1 MDIKYWDGGLEAHEI
16 RAIEKIKKAFSKNT
30 QSNGDKPKPSN
41 GFGGLKVL
49 KDSPLHN
56 WKGYAGFRFTDSKG
70 KEGEFDLLI
79 FTHCNILVVELKDW
93 NKHKVESRGANWF
106 HGKADMGASPVDIT
120 RRKKQLLESKIKS
133 LKNKIKSKPYLPHVH
148 HLVVITGNSDF
159 SGINSAD
166 KEHTLSLA
174 QFMQLSDEKHYNNR
188 FRPHSGSKTLLE
200 DINQF
205 ESKLFGAQSTVPKP
219 FSIDG
224 WQSKDLI
231 FDEHPLKL
239 YKEYTAHSEANKNEE
254 ALIRRWDFSKL
265 SSIASKTPDGRFNIV
280 SRERE
285 LLQIIKLQ
293 KLDLYNHCLSSLT
306 IPQKDKITANYNEVY
321 ELPPEHKR
329 FNEFVAKYGVNFT
342 GADRVALVKLLLAK
356 LTDLHELK
364 IAHRDLGDHSVWIS
378 PSKQVALSN
387 FISAYHQP
395 IGTVGPERE
404 ELSVNEGKVPKGMS
418 ISKNTTPFNMDVY
431 SLAVLSWHILNGIRL
446 SPASI
451 TGMPKKLSE
460 SNDWYSGVLTKA
472 LDCESYTYAS
482 EFFTELLEAEPS
494 NSKALQFD
502 LAELEPYRQ
511 EISHSRKYREDD
523 DLLVETSS
531 KEVYVSNGR
540 FVKAWLN
547 VNPVDM
553 NAGLGQKIHHFL
565 ERVEKLQALAPSF
578 IPQIADFGIAN
589 KSSALFLVSEQI
601 DGKTWDTLTVSEEHK
616 WGLISQLVN
625 AVEHF
630 HGLGFVHGD
639 LHPANIMV
647 SSCGS
652 QLKVFLIDTPD
663 FCLDSE
669 EPKNNKYSPENID
682 YCSAFERDIFATLR
696 LSCELL
702 GQDWGSETSDY
713 PAISKAIKVELEDTE
728 FGFRDLS
735 RFKVALENP
744 SSESGINLDI
754 KTISL
759 KGTFDPI
766 VLYPDNGQLFV
777 HINENPLRSGE
788 AKVKIIGVGGSAE
801 FFYSKDESCLVTGR
815 PPRTNNG
822 VGKKIRDEALLDLPF
837 ALRIEPGFVNLV
849 ELDNALKDNE
859 AFQRTIAKHFEQQ
872 KKDGT
877 QKTNTET
884 GEFAQ
889 LFEAALAD
897 VGNTDSQ
904 ESEEP
909 EKLEIS
915 TRKLWQAI
923 IDTETESHPYIVV
936 NGDVFTHP
944 KLKDQLIIP
953 YDGEKDALDSF
964 TKKDEIEAVI
974 VNGDEETQIGDV
986 NLKASAMGEVRLTK
1000 LRSRAMRLADGDIVF
1015 FRSSADRK
1023 SYEKR
1028 KNALESLLNK
1038 NAVIEKLADY
1048 FEPICL
1054 EEPIKYDI
1062 EVTSEDFARYDR
1074 EDDHGNKISLNDKQR
1089 EAFQKLISYGPL
1101 CMLQGPPGTGKTEF
1115 IAAFVHYLIE
1125 KQGVHNILLV
1135 SQSHEAVNT
1144 AAERI
1149 RRHCR
1154 NLGTEL
1160 ETVRFSNR
1168 EGAVS
1173 DGLKDVYSQA
1183 IVSSKRELF
1192 KAEAKHRV
1200 KVLAQPLGLDENYL
1214 EKLTEV
1220 EISILGLIRKVSYIR
1235 DQILNKDHEQAEIDN
1250 LRKQGNQLSEVLND
1264 RIADIGIN
1272 IPIIPKDLAEL
1283 EAMIS
1288 SSLDE
1293 LYAVRPDEARKA
1305 RALIKIS
1312 RDLIDVLNTQ
1322 RVNYDEFLARSRQL
1336 VTGTC
1341 VGIGQP
1347 HMGVVN
1353 NQYDWVI
1360 IDEAARSIASE
1371 LAIAMQTGKRVL
1383 LVGDHQQLPP
1393 LYTGPHKKALA
1404 RKLGIATKG
1413 GDIDDL
1419 VASDFARA
1427 FESVYG
1433 QQTGAQLL
1441 TQYRMAPAIGTMVS
1455 QCFYEGKLENG
1466 DRAIP
1471 DIYQSAPNEVRT
1483 SVTWLDT
1490 SNSGKGANHDSD
1502 KGVSIYNRTEAD
1514 AIIKLLSEIA
1524 KNIEFV
1530 SNLSEQVKDGEAA
1543 IGVICMYGEQ
1553 KRILSQKFKEVSW
1566 NDDFKQLVKIDTV
1579 DSYQGKENRVIILS
1593 VTRSIADQSPG
1604 FLLSPNRINV
1614 ALSRAMDRLVVVGDT
1629 RMWKGKNEK
1638 LPLGKVLSFIEK
1650 QQDKNQYQVL
1660 LIQGRN
1666 LNNMERGQNN
1676 DKY

>member
-1 MDIKYWDGGLEAHEI
+1 MDIKYWEGGLEAHEV
-16 RAIEKIKKAFSKNT
+16 RAIEKIKKAFSKKSQSDHKKT
-30 QSNGDKPKPSN
+30 QRSN
-41 GFGGLKVL
+41 GFGGLAEL
-49 KDSPLHN
+49 KQSPMHG
-56 WKGYAGFRFTDSKG
+56 WKAYAGFRFTDSKG

-93 NKHKVESRGANWF
+93 HKHKVVSRDAKWF

-120 RRKKQLLESKIKS
+120 RRKKFLIEKKIKS
-133 LKNKIKSKPYLPHVH
+133 LKNRLSNKGFLPHVH
-148 HLVVITGNSDF
+148 HLVVMTGSSDIY
-159 SGINSAD
+159 GIKSPC
-166 KEHTLSLA
+166 KEHTLKLSEFLVLA
-174 QFMQLSDEKHYNNR
+174 DERQYNAR
-188 FRPHSGSKTLLE
+188 FKPHPDSKTLLK
-200 DINQF
+200 DIGHF
-205 ESKLFGAQSTVPKP
+205 ENLLFGSDKVEAKP
-219 FSIDG
+219 FSING

-231 FDEHPLKL
+231 FNEHPLKL
-239 YKEYTAHSEANKNEE
+239 YKEYTAHSEANINEE

-265 SSIASKTPDGRFNIV
+265 SSVASKTPDGRYNII

-285 LLQIIKLQ
+285 VLQFIKLQ
-293 KLDLYNHCLSSLT
+293 NLDLYNHCLSSLT

-321 ELPPEHKR
+321 ELPPAHKR
-329 FNEFVAKYGVNFT
+329 FNEFVAKYGVNFSN
-342 GADRVALVKLLLAK
+342 ADRVALVKLLLAK
-356 LTDLHELK
+356 FADLHELK

-404 ELSVNEGKVPKGMS
+404 ELSVNEGKVPKGMLVS
-418 ISKNTTPFNMDVY
+418 QSTTPFNMDVY
-431 SLAVLSWHILNGIRL
+431 SLAVLSWHILTGIRL

-451 TGMPKKLSE
+451 TEMPKKLAD
-460 SNDWYSGVLTKA
+460 SNDWYSSVLVKA
-472 LDCESYTYAS
+472 LDGESYNYAS
-482 EFFTELLEAEPS
+482 EFFTDLLEAEPS
-494 NSKALQFD
+494 SSKALQFD
-502 LAELEPYRQ
+502 LTELEPYRQ
-511 EISHSRKYREDD
+511 EISHSRRYREDD

-531 KEVYVSNGR
+531 KEVYVSDGR

-553 NAGLGQKIHHFL
+553 NVGLGQKIHHFL

-578 IPQIADFGIAN
+578 IPEINDFGIAN
-589 KSSALFLVSEQI
+589 KSSALFLVNKQI
-601 DGKTWDTLTVSEEHK
+601 DGNAWDALTVSEEQK
-616 WGLISQLVN
+616 WDLIGQLVS

-630 HGLGFVHGD
+630 HGLGFSHGD
-639 LHPANIMV
+639 IHPANVMV
-647 SSCGS
+647 SSCEGK
-652 QLKVFLIDTPD
+652 LKLFLIDTPD

-669 EPKNNKYSPENID
+669 EPQNNKYSPENID
-682 YCSAFERDIFATLR
+682 YCSAFERDIFATMR

-702 GQDWGSETSDY
+702 ALAWGGDKSDY
-713 PAISKAIKVELEDTE
+713 PAITKAINVELKDEE
-728 FGFRDLS
+728 FGFKDLS
-735 RFKVALENP
+735 RFKAALENP
-744 SSESGINLDI
+744 SSESDTNLDI

-759 KGTFDPI
+759 KGTFEPI

-777 HINENPLRSGE
+777 HINENPNNSSE
-788 AKVKIIGVGGSAE
+788 AKVKITGVGGSVE
-801 FFYSKDESCLVTGR
+801 FFYSKIESCLVTGR
-815 PPRTNNG
+815 PPRNNNG
-822 VGKKIRDEALLDLPF
+822 VGKKVRDSALLDLPF
-837 ALRIEPGFVNLV
+837 ALRIEPGFVQLID
-849 ELDNALKDNE
+849 LDNALKQHE
-859 AFQRTIAKHFEQQ
+859 AFQRTITQHFEQQ
-872 KKDGT
+872 RNKET
-877 QKTNTET
+877 QRNNTET

-897 VGNTDSQ
+897 TGNTSSPD
-904 ESEEP
+904 SEEP
-909 EKLEIS
+909 EKLKIS

-923 IDTETESHPYIVV
+923 IDTETESHPYIKV
-936 NGDVFTHP
+936 NGDVFTP
-944 KLKDQLIIP
+944 KKLKDQLVIP
-953 YDGEKDALDSF
+953 YDGEKDALDGF
-964 TKKDEIEAVI
+964 DKKDEIEAVI
-974 VNGDEETQIGDV
+974 VNGDDETRIGEV

-1000 LRSRAMRLADGDIVF
+1000 LRSRAMRLSDGDIVF

-1028 KNALESLLNK
+1028 KNALERLLNK
-1038 NAVIEKLADY
+1038 DSVIEKLADY
-1048 FEPICL
+1048 FEPECL
-1054 EEPIKYDI
+1054 DEPVSFDI
-1062 EVTSEDFARYDR
+1062 EVTNKDFARYDR

-1101 CMLQGPPGTGKTEF
+1101 SMLQGPPGTGKTEF

-1125 KQGVHNILLV
+1125 KQDVHNILLV

-1160 ETVRFSNR
+1160 EAVRFSNR

-1173 DGLKDVYSQA
+1173 DGLKDVYAQA

-1192 KAEAKHRV
+1192 KAEAKYRV

-1220 EISILGLIRKVSYIR
+1220 EISILGLIRKISHIR
-1235 DQILNKDHEQAEIDN
+1235 EQIRNEDREQTEIDN
-1250 LRKQGNQLSEVLND
+1250 LRKQGNQLSEILNE
-1264 RIADIGIN
+1264 RIDGIGIS
-1272 IPIIPKDLAEL
+1272 IPVMPKDLGEL
-1283 EAMIS
+1283 EVMIS

-1312 RDLIDVLNTQ
+1312 RDMIDVLNTE

-1371 LAIAMQTGKRVL
+1371 LAIAMQAGKRVL

-1393 LYTGPHKKALA
+1393 LYTEPHKKALA
-1404 RKLGIATKG
+1404 RKLGIAAKG

-1455 QCFYEGKLENG
+1455 QCFYKGKLENG
-1466 DRAIP
+1466 DRGIP
-1471 DIYQSAPNEVRT
+1471 DIYQSGPQAIR
-1483 SVTWLDT
+1483 SYVTWLDT
-1490 SNSGKGANHDSD
+1490 SNSGKGANHNSD
-1502 KGVSIYNRTEAD
+1502 KGVSIYNRAEAD

-1524 KNIEFV
+1524 KNAEFV
-1530 SNLSEQVKDGEAA
+1530 SNLSEQVKGGEAA

-1553 KRILSQKFKEVSW
+1553 KRIIRQKFKEVSW
-1566 NDDFKQLVKIDTV
+1566 NDEFKKLVKIDTV
-1579 DSYQGKENRVIILS
+1579 DSYQGKENRIIILS

-1604 FLLSPNRINV
+1604 FLRSPNRINV
-1614 ALSRAMDRLVVVGDT
+1614 ALSRAMDRLVVVGDV

-1638 LPLGKVLSFIEK
+1638 LPLGEVLSFIEK
-1650 QQDKNQYQVL
+1650 QQDKHQYQVL
-1660 LIQGRN
+1660 PIQTRKP
-1666 LNNMERGQNN
+1666 NNMKQGKRNG
-1676 DKY
+1676 K

>member
-1 MDIKYWDGGLEAHEI
+1 MDIKYWEGGLEAHEI

-30 QSNGDKPKPSN
+30 QSNSNKPKRSN
-41 GFGGLKVL
+41 GFEGLKAL
-49 KDSPLHN
+49 KDNPMHI

-120 RRKKQLLESKIKS
+120 RRKKQLIERKIKP
-133 LKNKIKSKPYLPHVH
+133 LKNRIKSKPFLPHVH
-148 HLVVITGNSDF
+148 HLVVMTGNSDF
-159 SGINSAD
+159 SGINSTD

-174 QFMQLSDEKHYNNR
+174 QFMQLSDEKQYNNR

-200 DINQF
+200 DIELF
-205 ESKLFGAQSTVPKP
+205 ESKLFDAQSTVPKP

-239 YKEYTAHSEANKNEE
+239 YKEYTASSEANKNEE

-265 SSIASKTPDGRFNIV
+265 SSVASKTSDGRFNIV

-285 LLQIIKLQ
+285 VLQFIKLQ

-321 ELPPEHKR
+321 ELPPAHKR
-329 FNEFVAKYGVNFT
+329 FNEFVAKYGVNFSD
-342 GADRVALVKLLLAK
+342 ADRVALVKLLLAK
-356 LTDLHELK
+356 FADLHALK

-378 PSKQVALSN
+378 ASKQVALSN

-404 ELSVNEGKVPKGMS
+404 ELSVNKGKVPEGMPV
-418 ISKNTTPFNMDVY
+418 SKTTTPFNMDVY
-431 SLAVLSWHILNGIRL
+431 SLAVLSWHILAGIRL

-451 TGMPKKLSE
+451 SDMPTQLGE
-460 SNDWYSGVLTKA
+460 SNAWYCDVIARA
-472 LDCESYTYAS
+472 LDGESYSYAS
-482 EFFTELLEAEPS
+482 DFFEDLLESEPS
-494 NSKALQFD
+494 SSKALQFD
-502 LAELEPYRQ
+502 LAELEPYRH
-511 EISHSRKYREDD
+511 EFSHSRKYREDD
-523 DLLVETSS
+523 DLLVETSC
-531 KEVYVSNGR
+531 KEVYVSDGNV
-540 FVKAWLN
+540 VKAWLN

-553 NAGLGQKIHHFL
+553 NAGFGQKIHHFL
-565 ERVEKLQALAPSF
+565 EKVEKLEALSPSF
-578 IPQIADFGIAN
+578 IPKIVDFGIAN
-589 KSSALFLVSEQI
+589 KSSALFLVSEQV
-601 DGKTWDTLTVSEEHK
+601 DGNTWGEQSLSDEKK
-616 WGLISQLVN
+616 WDVISQLVN
-625 AVEHF
+625 AVEHY
-630 HGLGFVHGD
+630 HGLGFSHGD
-639 LHPANIMV
+639 LHPGNIMV
-647 SSCGS
+647 SVRDEE
-652 QLKVFLIDTPD
+652 LKLFLIDTPD

-682 YCSAFERDIFATLR
+682 YCSAFERDIFATIR
-696 LSCELL
+696 LSSELL
-702 GQDWGSETSDY
+702 GVIWGSESSDY
-713 PAISKAIKVELEDTE
+713 PAISKAINVELEDNE
-728 FGFRDLS
+728 FGFKGLS
-735 RFKVALENP
+735 RFKAALENP
-744 SSESGINLDI
+744 STDSELELDI

-759 KGTFDPI
+759 KGTFEPV

-777 HINENPLRSGE
+777 QVNGNPNNSDE
-788 AKVKIIGVGGSAE
+788 AKIKITGVGASVE
-801 FFYSKDESCLVTGR
+801 FFYSKRESCLVTGR

-822 VGKKIRDEALLDLPF
+822 VGKKVRDDALLDLPF
-837 ALRIEPGFVNLV
+837 ALKIEPGYVQLV
-849 ELDNALKDNE
+849 ELDNALKEHD
-859 AFQRTIAKHFEQQ
+859 AFQRTITQHFEEQ
-872 KKDGT
+872 KNKQT
-877 QKTNTET
+877 QKVNSET

-897 VGNTDSQ
+897 TGKVNSPEIVD
-904 ESEEP
+904 EP

-923 IDTETESHPYIVV
+923 IDTETESHPYIKV
-936 NGDVFTHP
+936 NGDVFIP
-944 KLKDQLIIP
+944 KKTKDQLVIP

-974 VNGDEETQIGDV
+974 VNGDDETRIGEV
-986 NLKASAMGEVRLTK
+986 NLKASEMREVRLTK
-1000 LRSRAMRLADGDIVF
+1000 LRSKAFHLKDGDIVF

-1028 KNALESLLNK
+1028 KNALERLLTK
-1038 NAVIEKLADY
+1038 DAVVEKLADY
-1048 FEPICL
+1048 FEPECID
-1054 EEPIKYDI
+1054 EPINYGI
-1062 EVTSEDFARYDR
+1062 EVTDEDFARYDR
-1074 EDDHGNKISLNDKQR
+1074 KDDHGNKISLNSKQR

-1101 CMLQGPPGTGKTEF
+1101 SMLQGPPGTGKTEF
-1115 IAAFVHYLIE
+1115 IAAFVHYLVE
-1125 KQGVHNILLV
+1125 KQDVHNILLV

-1154 NLGTEL
+1154 NLGTGL
-1160 ETVRFSNR
+1160 EAVRFSNR
-1168 EGAVS
+1168 ESAVS
-1173 DGLKDVYSQA
+1173 DGLKDVYSNS

-1200 KVLAQPLGLDENYL
+1200 KMLAQPLGLDERYL
-1214 EKLTEV
+1214 ERLTEV
-1220 EISILGLIRKVSYIR
+1220 EISILGLIRKVVNIR
-1235 DQILNKDHEQAEIDN
+1235 EQIENKDREQAERDN
-1250 LRKQGNQLSEVLND
+1250 LRKQGRQLSEVLNE
-1264 RIADIGIN
+1264 RIADIGIS
-1272 IPIIPKDLAEL
+1272 IPQMPKNLTEL
-1283 EAMIS
+1283 ELIIS
-1288 SSLDE
+1288 NSLDE
-1293 LYAVRPDEARKA
+1293 QYAIRPDEARKA

-1312 RDLIDVLNTQ
+1312 RDMIDVLNTE

-1341 VGIGQP
+1341 VGIGQR
-1347 HMGVVN
+1347 HMGIAN

-1371 LAIAMQTGKRVL
+1371 LAIAMQSGKRVL

-1393 LYTGPHKKALA
+1393 LYTEPHKKALA
-1404 RKLGIATKG
+1404 RKLGIAAKG
-1413 GDIDDL
+1413 SDIDDL
-1419 VASDFARA
+1419 IASDFARA

-1433 QQTGAQLL
+1433 QKTGAQLL

-1455 QCFYEGKLENG
+1455 KCFYDGKLENG
-1466 DRAIP
+1466 DRTIP
-1471 DIYQSAPNEVRT
+1471 DIYQSSPKETRPN
-1483 SVTWLDT
+1483 VTWLDT
-1490 SNSGKGANHDSD
+1490 SAYGKGASHQSD

-1514 AIIKLLSEIA
+1514 AVIKLLSETS
-1524 KNIEFV
+1524 KKTEFI
-1530 SNLSEQVKDGEAA
+1530 SQLAEQVKDGEAA

-1553 KRILSQKFKEVSW
+1553 KRIIRQKFKEISW
-1566 NDDFKQLVKIDTV
+1566 AEDFKRLVKIDTV

-1604 FLLSPNRINV
+1604 FLRSPNRINV
-1614 ALSRAMDRLVVVGDT
+1614 ALSRAMDRLVIVGDT

-1650 QQDKNQYQVL
+1650 QKDKEQYQVL
-1660 LIQGRN
+1660 PIQGRKP
-1666 LNNMERGQNN
+1666 NNMKRGKRNG
-1676 DKY
+1676 K